1 MSDETTQEKLAQA
14 KRTATQELFKSGTP
28 DYDPRAQQ
36 RAVEAQRKA
45 QLAADDG
52 REGE

>member
-1 MSDETTQEKLAQA
+1 MSDESTQEKLAEA

-36 RAVEAQRKA
+36 RAVEAERKA
-45 QLAADDG
+45 QHAADEARDAK
-52 REGE
+52 